1 MSLRARLIAALLVL
15 AAAGLVT
22 LAAVTYAEQRS
33 FLFDGVDKQ
42 ARDAQRAVSFELTGP
57 GGIPGR
63 PPPLLPSTDGRPPR
77 PVDPGEPDGGG
88 SGPQGLPRGTVGQI
102 RNASGAVIES
112 TAVRSYGDDALP
124 APTLPAQIATGEPIT
139 VGSAGDSG
147 LRYRVVAEP
156 THDRAGYT
164 TVVAVPLREADAIL
178 DRLLRVEALVIGCV
192 LLLLGGLAW
201 WVVRLGLRPLDRMGE
216 TAGAIAGG
224 DLSRRVSPATERTE
238 VGRLGLA
245 LNAMLGQIEK
255 AFAER
260 QASENRLRQFLADAS
275 HELRTP
281 LASIRGY
288 AELFRIG
295 AARKPAD
302 TEKAMGRI
310 EDESARM
317 GALVENLLTL
327 ARLDQ
332 VPEFARKPVDLAAL
346 ARDAVDDARAIA
358 PDRDVSLR
366 GDDATVLGD
375 ASQLRQVLGNLVRNA
390 LVHTPAS
397 TPIELR
403 VERAAD
409 GAHGVLTVR
418 DHGHGLPTDDS
429 DLLFERFW
437 RADPGRERGRA
448 GAGLGLSIVAAIIE
462 AHGGRVT
469 AANAPGGGAL
479 FTITLPTAGAAGR
492 AEPRPGRAAKAE
504 APA

>member
-1 MSLRARLIAALLVL
+1 VSLRVRLIAALIVL

-33 FLFDGVDKQ
+33 FLLDRVDQQ
-42 ARDAQRAVSFELTGP
+42 AHDAQRAVSFELAGVGEPGALPPGP
-57 GGIPGR
+57 RLP
-63 PPPLLPSTDGRPPR
+63 PPPLLRG
-77 PVDPGEPDGGG
+77 PGPGHGDEGG
-88 SGPQGLPRGTVGQI
+88 SGPQGLPRGTVGQL
-102 RNASGAVIES
+102 RTALGRVVRS
-112 TAVRSYGDDALP
+112 TAVRSYGDEALA
-124 APTLPAQIATGEPIT
+124 APKLPSSITPGKPIT
-139 VGSAGDSG
+139 VGSKGGSG
-147 LRYRVVAEP
+147 LRYRVLAEP
-156 THDRAGYT
+156 THDRPQLV
-164 TVVAVPLREADAIL
+164 TVVALPLRDADTTL
-178 DRLLRVEALVIGCV
+178 DRLLRVEALVIGVV

-216 TAGAIAGG
+216 TADAIAGG
-224 DLSRRVSPATERTE
+224 DLSRRVSPASERTE

-332 VPEFARKPVDLAAL
+332 LPELARKPVDLAEL
-346 ARDAVDDARAIA
+346 ARDAADDARAVA
-358 PDRDVSLR
+358 PDRAVHL
-366 GDDATVLGD
+366 DADEPVTVLGD
-375 ASQLRQVLGNLVRNA
+375 SSQLRQVLGNLMRNA
-390 LVHTPAS
+390 LMHTPAG
-397 TPIELR
+397 TPIDLSVR
-403 VERAAD
+403 RGERGD
-409 GAHGVLTVR
+409 GVLEVR
-418 DHGHGLPTDDS
+418 DHGHGLPTDDT
-429 DLLFERFW
+429 DALFERFW
-437 RADPGRERGRA
+437 RADPGRERGRG
-448 GAGLGLSIVAAIIE
+448 GAGLGLSIVAAIVD
-462 AHGGRVT
+462 AHGGRVR
-469 AANAPGGGAL
+469 AANAAGGGAS
-479 FTITLPTAGAAGR
+479 FTISLPG
-492 AEPRPGRAAKAE
+492 AE
-504 APA
+504 AEAAPPTPPSQEASATSV

>member
-15 AAAGLVT
+15 ATAGLVT

-33 FLFDGVDKQ
+33 FLLDGVDKQ
-42 ARDAQRAVSFELTGP
+42 ARDAQRAVTFELAGAGFP
-57 GGIPGR
+57 LPVARHPPPLIRGVPGR
-63 PPPLLPSTDGRPPR
+63 PPQPVPPLAPADG
-77 PVDPGEPDGGG
+77 DGDGGGG
-88 SGPQGLPRGTVGQI
+88 SGPQGLPGGTVGQL
-102 RNASGAVIES
+102 RNSGGSVIDS
-112 TAVRSYGDDALP
+112 TAVRSYGDQALP
-124 APTLPAQIATGEPIT
+124 APKLPGSIPLDKPIT
-139 VGSAGDSG
+139 VGSKGGSG
-147 LRYRVVAEP
+147 LRYRVLAEP
-156 THDRAGYT
+156 AHDRAGLT
-164 TVVAVPLREADAIL
+164 TVVALPLRESDAIL

-332 VPEFARKPVDLAAL
+332 VPEVARKPVDLAAL
-346 ARDAVDDARAIA
+346 ARDAADDARAIA
-358 PDRDVSLR
+358 PDRDIKLR
-366 GDDATVLGD
+366 ADEAVMVLGD
-375 ASQLRQVLGNLVRNA
+375 SSQLRQVLGNLVRNA
-390 LVHTPAS
+390 LMHTPAG
-397 TPIELR
+397 TPIDLSVR
-403 VERAAD
+403 RAD
-409 GAHGVLTVR
+409 GGEGV
-418 DHGHGLPTDDS
+418 
-429 DLLFERFW
+429 
-437 RADPGRERGRA
+437 
-448 GAGLGLSIVAAIIE
+448 
-462 AHGGRVT
+462 
-469 AANAPGGGAL
+469 
-479 FTITLPTAGAAGR
+479 
-492 AEPRPGRAAKAE
+492 
-504 APA
+504 

>member
-1 MSLRARLIAALLVL
+1 MSLRTRLIAALIVL
-15 AAAGLVT
+15 AATGLVT

-33 FLFDGVDKQ
+33 FLLETVDKQ
-42 ARDAQRAVSFELTGP
+42 AQDAQRPVSVQLAGDRP
-57 GGIPGR
+57 GFAPGR
-63 PPPLLPSTDGRPPR
+63 PAFGGVPPFEPPLRGD
-77 PVDPGEPDGGG
+77 DQPGPDGG
-88 SGPQGLPRGTVGQI
+88 SGPQGLGSGTYGQL
-102 RNASGAVIES
+102 RDSSGKVVKV
-112 TAVRSYGDDALP
+112 TTVTSYGSTALP
-124 APTLPAQIATGEPIT
+124 APEIPAKLAVGKPIT
-139 VGSAGDSG
+139 VGSKGSSS
-147 LRYRVVAEP
+147 LRYRVLAEP
-156 THDRAGYT
+156 THDHAAYT
-164 TVVAVPLREADAIL
+164 TVVAVPLRQADATL
-178 DRLLRVEALVIGCV
+178 DRLLRVEALVIGGV
-192 LLLLGGLAW
+192 LILLAALAW

-224 DLSRRVSPATERTE
+224 DLSRRVDHATERTE

-302 TEKAMGRI
+302 TEKAMSRI
-310 EDESARM
+310 EDESERM

-332 VPEFARKPVDLAAL
+332 VPEVARKPVDLAVL
-346 ARDAVDDARAIA
+346 ASDTADDARAIA
-358 PDRDVSLR
+358 PDRIVSL
-366 GDDATVLGD
+366 DAKSPVTVMGD

-390 LVHTPAS
+390 LVHTPAGTAIDLS
-397 TPIELR
+397 VR
-403 VERAAD
+403 VAGRQAVVE
-409 GAHGVLTVR
+409 VR
-418 DHGHGLPTDDS
+418 DHGPGLPTS
-429 DLLFERFW
+429 DADALFERFW

-448 GAGLGLSIVAAIIE
+448 GAGLGLSIVAAIVD
-462 AHGGRVT
+462 AHGGQVR
-469 AANAPGGGAL
+469 AANAAGGGAS
-479 FTITLPTAGAAGR
+479 FTITLPVEARVEA
-492 AEPRPGRAAKAE
+492 

>member
-1 MSLRARLIAALLVL
+1 
-15 AAAGLVT
+15 
-22 LAAVTYAEQRS
+22 
-33 FLFDGVDKQ
+33 
-42 ARDAQRAVSFELTGP
+42 
-57 GGIPGR
+57 
-63 PPPLLPSTDGRPPR
+63 
-77 PVDPGEPDGGG
+77 
-88 SGPQGLPRGTVGQI
+88 
-102 RNASGAVIES
+102 
-112 TAVRSYGDDALP
+112 VRSYGDVALP
-124 APTLPAQIATGEPIT
+124 APNLPAKIPVDQPIT
-139 VGSAGDSG
+139 VGSKGSSG
-147 LRYRVVAEP
+147 LRYRVLAEP
-156 THDRAGYT
+156 THDRPGLT
-164 TVVAVPLREADAIL
+164 TVVALPLREADATL
-178 DRLLRVEALVIGCV
+178 DRLLRVEALVIGAV

-332 VPEFARKPVDLAAL
+332 VPEVPRKPVDLAEL
-346 ARDAVDDARAIA
+346 ARDAADDARAMA
-358 PDRDVSLR
+358 PDRTVSLDA
-366 GDDATVLGD
+366 DDAVTVLGD
-375 ASQLRQVLGNLVRNA
+375 SSQLRQVLGNLVRNA
-390 LVHTPAS
+390 LMHTPAG
-397 TPIELR
+397 TPIDLSVR
-403 VERAAD
+403 RAE
-409 GAHGVLTVR
+409 GGEGVLEVR
-418 DHGHGLPTDDS
+418 DHGRGLPTDDT
-429 DLLFERFW
+429 DALFERFW
-437 RADPGRERGRA
+437 RADPGRGRGRG
-448 GAGLGLSIVAAIIE
+448 GAGLGLSIVAAIVD
-462 AHGGRVT
+462 AHGGRVSAT
-469 AANAPGGGAL
+469 NAPGGGAS
-479 FTITLPTAGAAGR
+479 FTISLPAAG
-492 AEPRPGRAAKAE
+492 PDTTPTSP
-504 APA
+504 APAAAPV